1 MNGNLVMESKTIGRK
16 AIIAAF
22 LAVPIMASIISTL
35 HLVHLFLLGNP
46 DAMSYFLSVAFEIG
60 SVASFAALAVLHRL
74 KKGMVILIFIVLFFM
89 QLVGNVYY
97 SFEYVNRMLLENPTW
112 LASFT
117 ELLSP
122 LFGKLAPATYKF
134 ILAIIIG
141 VPIPLVSVSF
151 LKSLVD
157 YLQVSDEVKTD
168 LFKLEA
174 VESKEEK
181 ALIEESKIIL
191 DTDELISKKED
202 KRKPLW
208 TDPFPPLVIKKNN
221 DNGDD
226 TALVANPFE

>member
-46 DAMSYFLSVAFEIG
+46 DAMSYFLSIAFEIG

-97 SFEYVNRMLLENPTW
+97 SFEYVNRMLIENPTW

-134 ILAIIIG
+134 ILAIVIG

-157 YLQVSDEVKTD
+157 YLQVSDENLPKVDIPKY
-168 LFKLEA
+168 
-174 VESKEEK
+174 VESEEK
-181 ALIEESKIIL
+181 KDIIEEKIIL
-191 DTDELISKKED
+191 DNDSLISKKED

>member
-1 MNGNLVMESKTIGRK
+1 MESKTIGRK

-46 DAMSYFLSVAFEIG
+46 DAMSYFLSIAFEIG

-97 SFEYVNRMLLENPTW
+97 SFEYVNRMLIENPTW

-134 ILAIIIG
+134 ILAIVIG

-157 YLQVSDEVKTD
+157 YLQVSDENLPKVDIPKY
-168 LFKLEA
+168 
-174 VESKEEK
+174 VESEEK
-181 ALIEESKIIL
+181 KDIIEEKIIL
-191 DTDELISKKED
+191 DNDSLISKKEEVD

-208 TDPFPPLVIKKNN
+208 TEPFPPLVIKKKH
-221 DNGDD
+221 DNVDD

>member
-1 MNGNLVMESKTIGRK
+1 MESKTIGRK

-157 YLQVSDEVKTD
+157 YLQVSDEDLSKTD
-168 LFKLEA
+168 LPKLET
-174 VESKEEK
+174 VESTEEK
-181 ALIEESKIIL
+181 EKDILIEEKIIL
-191 DTDELISKKED
+191 DADELISKKED

>member
-46 DAMSYFLSVAFEIG
+46 DAMSYFLSIAFEIG

-97 SFEYVNRMLLENPTW
+97 SFEYVNRMLIENPTW

-134 ILAIIIG
+134 ILAIVIG

-157 YLQVSDEVKTD
+157 YLQVSDENLPKVDIPKY
-168 LFKLEA
+168 
-174 VESKEEK
+174 VESESEDEIMSNSKSDQQDENYKTKVTTPENTDSNRRPTRNRKIVNYKE
-181 ALIEESKIIL
+181 
-191 DTDELISKKED
+191 
-202 KRKPLW
+202 
-208 TDPFPPLVIKKNN
+208 N
-221 DNGDD
+221 
-226 TALVANPFE
+226 